1 MAGRSGA
8 RSRRT
13 RMYDC
18 NFNMGQQYYK
28 SALDNLDRKQ
38 SGNTSLDRLL
48 SPRPRLNVDDV
59 FEEDLQ
65 KARHR
70 AERAITEDAFFDSRG
85 ARIPKSSIKQSGF
98 AVEDDIDEEVQA
110 SLNRIRASK
119 KLTTMPKELDFEE
132 TINTVKRR
140 AKLDLGEKLLDA
152 AGDSEAGTTIRR
164 RALKMVTTASNDYID
179 PKNLTKWTALNDNNE
194 KSAASIRAK
203 ASKARLDDLETEMF
217 ERSEK
222 QIAREKRSAQ
232 LKKFLVESEIDTSN
246 VVNKSDKLV
255 NY

>member
-1 MAGRSGA
+1 MAGRSGL
-8 RSRRT
+8 RGRRT
-13 RMYDC
+13 RVYDC
-18 NFNMGQQYYK
+18 NYNMGEQYYK

-38 SGNTSLDRLL
+38 MGGRRESVERIL
-48 SPRPRLNVDDV
+48 SARPKLNVDDL
-59 FEEDLQ
+59 FEEDLL

-85 ARIPKSSIKQSGF
+85 ARIPKSSIGQSTF
-98 AVEDDIDEEVQA
+98 TADDDIDEEVQA

-119 KLTTMPKELDFEE
+119 KLTSMPKELDFED

-140 AKLDLGEKLLDA
+140 ARIDLGEKLLDA
-152 AGDSEAGTTIRR
+152 AGDDEAGTTIRR

-179 PKNLTKWTALNDNNE
+179 PKNLTKWTAIDDGN
-194 KSAASIRAK
+194 SAASVRAK
-203 ASKARLDDLETEMF
+203 ATKARLNDLESEMY

-222 QIAREKRSAQ
+222 QMAREKRSAQ

-246 VVNKSDKLV
+246 VVNKSEKHV
-255 NY
+255 NF

>member
-1 MAGRSGA
+1 MTGRSGLRA
-8 RSRRT
+8 RRT

-38 SGNTSLDRLL
+38 SGTRESVERIL
-48 SPRPRLNVDDV
+48 STRPKINVDDL

-85 ARIPKSSIKQSGF
+85 ARIPKSSIKQSGLS
-98 AVEDDIDEEVQA
+98 VEDDIDEEVQS

-119 KLTTMPKELDFEE
+119 KLTTLPKELDFED

-140 AKLDLGEKLLDA
+140 ARIDLGEKLLDA
-152 AGDSEAGTTIRR
+152 AGEDEAGTTIRR

-179 PKNLTKWTALNDNNE
+179 PKNLTKWTALDDGN
-194 KSAASIRAK
+194 SAASVRAK
-203 ASKARLDDLETEMF
+203 ASKARLNDLETEMF

-222 QIAREKRSAQ
+222 QVAREKRSAQ
-232 LKKFLVESEIDTSN
+232 LKKFLVESDIDTSA
-246 VVNKSDKLV
+246 VVNKSEKHV
-255 NY
+255 NF